1 MCDEG
6 QDMRVGD
13 AVPERRTRGR
23 TGERVRR
30 EGARP
35 PERVVEQDPGPSV
48 EGAAEADEDH
58 LVRGYD

>member
-1 MCDEG
+1 
-6 QDMRVGD
+6 MRVGD